1 MISYIYMLLITVICF
16 LWQGITKEQV
26 DFFQMASNNIR
37 VSIKY
42 DYLYT
47 SLVNAK
53 KLCGN
58 QNCATGETVSLPDY
72 KIPYKAIICKKENV
86 YYAFY
91 LDTILTEKPPV
102 SLANDQGFS
111 VISVKDIPSVCR
123 GLNANNNNSYGRQYA
138 LMYTT
143 Q

>member
-47 SLVNAK
+47 SLVNATN
-53 KLCGN
+53 LCAHDTCVG
-58 QNCATGETVSLPDY
+58 GRTVSLPDY
-72 KIPYKAIICKKENV
+72 KIPYNARICKSGNV

-91 LDTILTEKPPV
+91 SDTILTEKPPV
-102 SLANDQGFS
+102 SLANDPGFS
-111 VISVKDIPSVCR
+111 VTSVKNIPTVCR
-123 GLNANNNNSYGRQYA
+123 NAITNNSNGRGYA
-138 LMYTT
+138 LTYTI